1 MKMRASDV
9 HGDMSKNAKN
19 TLKIKW
25 SSPKSGIKKTIH
37 HVGMVYNPLNIRSTS
52 F

>member
-9 HGDMSKNAKN
+9 PDDMSKNAKN
-19 TLKIKW
+19 ILKIKW
-25 SSPKSGIKKTIH
+25 SSPKRGKKKTIH
-37 HVGMVYNPLNIRSTS
+37 HVGMVYNQLNIRSTS